1 MPPLPPGDVEVYI
14 AADRRADF
22 DALRASNR
30 SEDRQV
36 AAMLER
42 AVGILKENPYAG
54 DRVRHRQ
61 IPAE

>member
-1 MPPLPPGDVEVYI
+1 MSQPSENVEIYI
-14 AADRRADF
+14 AADRCADY

-30 SEDRQV
+30 SEDRRV